1 MKLLPIELHLM
12 HLPIIVCLQPKPKK
26 FLNEEAS
33 EFGLGQQRNEVESFL
48 LSQITLEHDD

>member
-12 HLPIIVCLQPKPKK
+12 HLPIIVCLQPKK

-33 EFGLGQQRNEVESFL
+33 EFGLGQQRNGVASFL